1 MFADNLKNIMS
12 EKDISQAE
20 LARRTGIGR
29 SSISQYTSGV
39 NMPRDRVLNKI
50 AVALDVSVDDL
61 LASDKDEIPIGV
73 KNIAVSKAAKLMGVG
88 VNFVKAGL
96 RQNRFPFGT
105 ALKINGDKYSYYI
118 SPVKFA
124 EYIGVNIDEVR

>member
-1 MFADNLKNIMS
+1 MFADNLKHIMT

-29 SSISQYTSGV
+29 SSISQYISGI
-39 NMPRDRVLNKI
+39 NMPQDRILNKI
-50 AVALDVSVDDL
+50 AAALEVNIDDL
-61 LASDKDEIPIGV
+61 LASEKDEIPVGV
-73 KNIAVSKAAKLMGVG
+73 KNITVSKAAKLMGVG
-88 VNFVKAGL
+88 VNFIKAGL

-105 ALKINGDKYSYYI
+105 ALKINGNKYSYYI

-124 EYIGVNIDEVR
+124 EYIGINIDEVR